1 VGKSLEP
8 LFYWRIVL
16 VGWGTVIV
24 STLMF
29 LLLAAEFRRVGPL
42 SYLSLD
48 FAVSIFH
55 GIWIGTAFSIFI
67 LIPMLIVWMP
77 IYAVIRKFAVSIR
90 VASTLTAA
98 VSAVVGM
105 MLIGLYVGL
114 TAGNTGGFVMAIL
127 PWSLVPMSIA
137 PCLAWFAFKS
147 EEFAGTR

>member
-1 VGKSLEP
+1 MEP

-24 STLMF
+24 STLIFMLIATKF
-29 LLLAAEFRRVGPL
+29 WRVSPL

-48 FAVSIFH
+48 FAVSILH

-77 IYAVIRKFAVSIR
+77 IYAVIRKYAVSIR

-105 MLIGLYVGL
+105 ILIGVYVGL
-114 TAGNTGGFVMAIL
+114 TTGNTGGFVMAIL
-127 PWSLVPMSIA
+127 PWSLVPLGIA
-137 PCLAWFAFKS
+137 PCITWFAFKS
-147 EEFAGTR
+147 EQFAGIR